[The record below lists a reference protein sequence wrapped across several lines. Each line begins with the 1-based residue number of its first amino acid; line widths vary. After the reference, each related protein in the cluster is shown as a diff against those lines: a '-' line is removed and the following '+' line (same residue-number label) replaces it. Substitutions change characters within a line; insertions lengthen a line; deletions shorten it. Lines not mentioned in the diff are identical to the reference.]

1 MLVAMLKSRT
11 ETRDRS
17 LFCLV
22 CGDNICELQKSQE
35 SFSSHLRV
43 REAMMAARP
52 ETSLPLLPPP
62 LAPHLHVQVGEV
74 SKELEFDLDDLDED
88 EDGEGA
94 GQSRGEEGAVQP

>member
-1 MLVAMLKSRT
+1 MTAH
-11 ETRDRS
+11 
-17 LFCLV
+17 
-22 CGDNICELQKSQE
+22 
-35 SFSSHLRV
+35 FSASSVERIFENQRNPEITFSTNLRV

-74 SKELEFDLDDLDED
+74 SKELEFDLDDLED

-94 GQSRGEEGAVQP
+94 GQSCGEEGAVQP